1 MPAAQHIER
10 DQDLAMSSDEL
21 LQAQLELYHHGL
33 AFVKSLALKAA
44 TDLRIPDAIHRRG
57 GAATLSE
64 LASDTGIH
72 PTKRSNLRRVMRVL
86 TTTGVFSIVQ
96 GKGSNDHAGDGAAYY
111 KLTRVSRLLVERSPH
126 NLSPMV
132 GTIVNT
138 LCWTSLLKMPEWFTQ
153 GQEGE
158 SAQSHSLVQL
168 ANGCTFWDTTK
179 VDGGLFNDGMAAD
192 SRIAMKVLLKEHG
205 AAFGEVKSS
214 LVDIGGN
221 HGATASAVARA
232 FPHLKCS
239 VLDLPHVVAA
249 APASDI
255 LTFVAG
261 NMFEYVP
268 PADAVLL
275 KVIFYFYFYFWIC
288 SSFFCWST
296 MLMGYNMYVWFQW
309 ILHDWKH
316 EDCVKIMRRCKE
328 AIPAKEAGGKVIII
342 DMVVGYPVTQPN
354 DSKEAQ
360 VLLDIYMMGS
370 DGMEREENEWS
381 LIFSEAGF
389 SDYKI
394 TPTNGIRSIIEVY
407 P

>member
-96 GKGSNDHAGDGAAYY
+96 GKGSNDHAGDGDGAAVPAYY

-153 GQEGE
+153 EGEGE
-158 SAQSHSLVQL
+158 SAQSLVQL

-205 AAFGEVKSS
+205 GAFGEVKSS

-232 FPHLKCS
+232 FPHLKCT
-239 VLDLPHVVAA
+239 VLDLAHVVAA

-296 MLMGYNMYVWFQW
+296 MLMVMGYYNMFGSSGF
-309 ILHDWKH
+309 
-316 EDCVKIMRRCKE
+316 CMTGNTKIASR
-328 AIPAKEAGGKVIII
+328 
-342 DMVVGYPVTQPN
+342 
-354 DSKEAQ
+354 
-360 VLLDIYMMGS
+360 
-370 DGMEREENEWS
+370 
-381 LIFSEAGF
+381 
-389 SDYKI
+389 
-394 TPTNGIRSIIEVY
+394 
-407 P
+407 

>member
-1 MPAAQHIER
+1 
-10 DQDLAMSSDEL
+10 MSSDEL

-96 GKGSNDHAGDGAAYY
+96 GKGSNDHAGDGAASY

-126 NLSPMV
+126 NLSPM
-132 GTIVNT
+132 
-138 LCWTSLLKMPEWFTQ
+138 
-153 GQEGE
+153 
-158 SAQSHSLVQL
+158 HSLVQL

-205 AAFGEVKSS
+205 GAFGEVKSS

-275 KVIFYFYFYFWIC
+275 K
-288 SSFFCWST
+288 
-296 MLMGYNMYVWFQW
+296 W

-354 DSKEAQ
+354 HSKEAQ

-394 TPTNGIRSIIEVY
+394 TRTNGIRSIIEVY

>member
-33 AFVKSLALKAA
+33 AFIKSLALKAA

-205 AAFGEVKSS
+205 GAFGEVKSS

-275 KVIFYFYFYFWIC
+275 K
-288 SSFFCWST
+288 
-296 MLMGYNMYVWFQW
+296 W

-354 DSKEAQ
+354 HSKEAQ

>member
-1 MPAAQHIER
+1 
-10 DQDLAMSSDEL
+10 
-21 LQAQLELYHHGL
+21 
-33 AFVKSLALKAA
+33 
-44 TDLRIPDAIHRRG
+44 
-57 GAATLSE
+57 
-64 LASDTGIH
+64 
-72 PTKRSNLRRVMRVL
+72 MRVL

-168 ANGCTFWDTTK
+168 ANGCTFWD
-179 VDGGLFNDGMAAD
+179 
-192 SRIAMKVLLKEHG
+192 
-205 AAFGEVKSS
+205 
-214 LVDIGGN
+214 IGGN

-275 KVIFYFYFYFWIC
+275 K
-288 SSFFCWST
+288 
-296 MLMGYNMYVWFQW
+296 W

-354 DSKEAQ
+354 HSKEAQ